1 MDRGYASQIQRC
13 EAQLRDFF
21 SEVLSGV
28 SGDLTSRVVAGKWS
42 PQENLAHL
50 ARYNEAFLER
60 MHLILRENN
69 PALPRYRAEEDLEWE
84 KWRQLSY
91 RDLIEKFAKLREQL
105 VDELRQLSDEDY
117 ERVGV
122 HPRFGE
128 LTLSQWLEFFLVHE
142 GHHLYL
148 VFQQVR
154 TLQGRKQPA

>member
-28 SGDLTSRVVAGKWS
+28 SGDLTRRAVADKWA
-42 PQENLAHL
+42 PQESLAHL
-50 ARYNEAFLER
+50 ARYNEVFLER
-60 MHLILRENN
+60 MHRILSENN
-69 PALPRYRAEEDLEWE
+69 PALPRYRAEEDPEWE
-84 KWRQLSY
+84 RWRQLSY
-91 RDLIEKFAKLREQL
+91 RDLMERFAELREQL
-105 VDELRQLSDEDY
+105 VDELKLLSDEDF

-128 LTLSQWLEFFLVHE
+128 LSLSQWLEFFLVHE

-148 VFQQVR
+148 IFQQVR
-154 TLQGRKQPA
+154 TLFTRAEK